1 LKSVILQHKKSLKS
15 VFFELKKLLKSVK
28 TAMLYRKITSYIED
42 YLRSDSD
49 KILILEGARQIGKS
63 FSIREVGT
71 RLYSNYVEINFVEDD
86 EGEQLFKN
94 IHKKEDFYLTLSM
107 VAGDK
112 LSHRNDTLIFLDEIQ
127 HYPQYLT
134 MLKFLREDNRF
145 RYIASGSLLGITL
158 QDTTSIPV
166 GSITVKEMFQ
176 LDFEEFLIA
185 NGVGADAIASLRHS
199 YNNRQS
205 LSEEYHNYVLDL
217 FKRYLLVGGLPDA
230 VNTYLNTHNIVKVRE
245 VQDDIRSLYGS
256 DASKYEKEHS
266 KKLLIRRI
274 YEMIPSQMENK
285 KKRVVA
291 QEIRGKKGDRFDQYK
306 EEFEYLIS
314 SGISLSVH
322 AISNPHFPLSE
333 SLQKN
338 LLKLYL
344 NDVGLLTGLLYRNN
358 IRPVLDDVCSI
369 NLGSVYESVVA
380 QELRAHGHK
389 LFYYDNR
396 KQGEVD
402 YLVDDHSSMAPHP
415 IEVKSGKDYTIHSAL
430 NNLMKNPDYHILSS
444 TVISNEREV
453 HQDGNIT
460 YLPVYFVMFME
471 NDTPQ
476 NDASEYIF

>member
-1 LKSVILQHKKSLKS
+1 
-15 VFFELKKLLKSVK
+15 
-28 TAMLYRKITSYIED
+28 MLYRKITSYIED

-245 VQDDIRSLYGS
+245 VQDDVRSLYGS

-291 QEIRGKKGDRFDQYK
+291 QDIRGKKGDRFDQYK

>member
-1 LKSVILQHKKSLKS
+1 
-15 VFFELKKLLKSVK
+15 
-28 TAMLYRKITSYIED
+28 MLYRKITSYIED
-42 YLRSDSD
+42 YLKSDTD

-63 FSIREVGT
+63 FSIREAGT
-71 RLYSNYVEINFVEDD
+71 RLYPNYVEINFVEDD
-86 EGEQLFKN
+86 EGDQLFKN

-107 VAGDK
+107 VAGDR
-112 LSHRNDTLIFLDEIQ
+112 LSGRDDTLVFLDEIQ

-134 MLKFLREDNRF
+134 MLKFLREDGRY

-166 GSITVKEMFQ
+166 GSIIRKEMFQ

-185 NGVGADAIASLRHS
+185 NGFGTEAIAMLRHS
-199 YNNRQS
+199 YENRQS
-205 LSEEYHNYVLDL
+205 LTEEHHNRVLDL
-217 FKRYLLVGGLPDA
+217 FRRYLLVGGMPDA
-230 VNTYLNTHNIVKVRE
+230 VNAYLDTHNIVRVRD
-245 VQDDIRSLYGS
+245 VQDNIRSMYAD

-274 YEMIPSQMENK
+274 YEMVPSQMENK
-285 KKRVVA
+285 KKRIVA
-291 QEIRGKKGDRFDQYK
+291 QEIRGKEGDRFAQYQ
-306 EEFEYLIS
+306 EEFEYLVS
-314 SGISLSVH
+314 SGISLAVH

-344 NDVGLLTGLLYRNN
+344 NDVGMLSGMLYHNN
-358 IRPVLDDVCSI
+358 IRPILDDVRSI

-402 YLVDDHSSMAPHP
+402 YLVDDYTAMSAHP
-415 IEVKSGKDYTIHSAL
+415 IEVKSGKDYTVHSAL
-430 NNLMKNPDYHILSS
+430 NNLLKNPDYNIQAA
-444 TVISNEREV
+444 TVISNEREIR
-453 HQDGNIT
+453 QDGKIT
-460 YLPVYFVMFME
+460 YMPVYLVMFMAV
-471 NDTPQ
+471 DAPQ
-476 NDASEYIF
+476 VDNSDYIF